1 MVPCRVKLLH
11 NCKLPRVIQLIYLLK
26 NRRSSLK
33 YALLLVNFILALLFS
48 NNTVSMDNTNMS
60 LDELDQQIGQMLLV
74 GFRGFTVDETHPIVQ
89 DIQQRHIGGILL
101 FDYDSVRREPRRNI
115 RSPQQVHELTQQLQ
129 KFSATRLLIAVD
141 YEGGAV
147 NRLKSRY
154 GFPDTVSAKTLG
166 EYHDTTI
173 TYRHSEKMAKTLSEV
188 GINLNF
194 APVVDVDLNP
204 DNPIIGQQGRS
215 FSSDAQKVAEHAI
228 AFIRGHHQY
237 GVLCNL
243 KHFPGHGSSDRD
255 SHLGLTDITDSWSE
269 IELLPYQ
276 LIIDAGLADSIMT
289 AHVFNEQLDTQY
301 PATLS
306 HAIIT
311 GILRERLHYDGV
323 VFSDDIE
330 MKAIADDYGLETAVE
345 KAINAGVD
353 MIILGNN
360 MGNFSEHLAKQVFE
374 IIKENVLSGKIPAE
388 RIAQAHRRI
397 QQLKQRLEH

>member
-1 MVPCRVKLLH
+1 ME
-11 NCKLPRVIQLIYLLK
+11 
-26 NRRSSLK
+26 
-33 YALLLVNFILALLFS
+33 
-48 NNTVSMDNTNMS
+48 NTDMS
-60 LDELDQQIGQMLLV
+60 LAELDQQIGQMLLV
-74 GFRGFTVDETHPIVQ
+74 GFRGFEVDETHPIVQ

-101 FDYDSVRREPRRNI
+101 FDYDSERREAKRNI
-115 RSPQQVHELTQQLQ
+115 RSPRQVHELTQQLQ
-129 KFSATRLLIAVD
+129 KFSATPLLIAVD

-166 EYHDTTI
+166 EYDDVTI
-173 TYRHSEKMAKTLSEV
+173 TYRHSEKMAKTLAEV

-215 FSSDAQKVAEHAI
+215 FSSDAQKVAEHAM

-255 SHLGLTDITDSWSE
+255 SHLGLTDVTDSWTE

-276 LIIDAGLADSIMT
+276 QIIDAGLADSIMT
-289 AHVFNEQLDTQY
+289 AHVFNEQWDKEY

-306 HAIIT
+306 HAVIT
-311 GILRERLHYDGV
+311 GILRKRLHYDGV

-360 MGNFSEHLAKQVFE
+360 MGNFSAHLAQQVFE
-374 IIKENVLSGKIPAE
+374 IIKKDVLSGKIPAD
-388 RIAQAHRRI
+388 RIAQAHRRV
-397 QQLKQRLEH
+397 QELKQRLKPTTP